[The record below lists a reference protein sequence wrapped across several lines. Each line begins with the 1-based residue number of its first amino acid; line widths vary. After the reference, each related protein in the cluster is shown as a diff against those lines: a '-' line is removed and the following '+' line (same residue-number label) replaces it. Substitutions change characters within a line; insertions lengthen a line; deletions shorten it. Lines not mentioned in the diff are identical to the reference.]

1 MKILLFGINYSPEL
15 TGIGKYTGELGAWM
29 AQQAH
34 EVEVI
39 TSHPYYPQWS
49 VHPSHK
55 GKLWFTETV
64 EGAAVHRCPMY
75 VPQKVTSVKRII
87 HEFSFLI
94 SSLFYWIPIFFSSKK
109 FDLVFCIA
117 PPFHLGFIPFLY
129 AKVRGVPFVNH
140 VHDLQVDAAKDLGM
154 IKNERFLDMLF
165 KAERYVLQK
174 ADRVTTISPGMLTKI
189 QKKGIRS
196 DKTSLIPNWVDAV
209 EIAPLDSS
217 ESLRKE
223 FGLAEEDKVILYA
236 GNLGEKQGLDLIVSA
251 AQAFQKQKEI
261 QFIVVGSGGGKS
273 KLIEQVEAL
282 NLANVR
288 FFPLQPYEKLSALLA
303 TADVHLV
310 LQKKAASDLVLPSK
324 LTSIL
329 SAAGC
334 AVITAVPD
342 TTLYT
347 MVEKHEM
354 GILIEPESALALV
367 EGITYALTCD
377 RSVYQKN
384 GRAYAEMYLS
394 KDAILKDFES
404 FCLSFRK
411 QKTYVV
417 STQELIPVSAEI

>member
-1 MKILLFGINYSPEL
+1 MPLRLSKNKKRFSLLS
-15 TGIGKYTGELGAWM
+15 W
-29 AQQAH
+29 
-34 EVEVI
+34 
-39 TSHPYYPQWS
+39 
-49 VHPSHK
+49 
-55 GKLWFTETV
+55 
-64 EGAAVHRCPMY
+64 
-75 VPQKVTSVKRII
+75 
-87 HEFSFLI
+87 
-94 SSLFYWIPIFFSSKK
+94 
-109 FDLVFCIA
+109 
-117 PPFHLGFIPFLY
+117 
-129 AKVRGVPFVNH
+129 
-140 VHDLQVDAAKDLGM
+140 
-154 IKNERFLDMLF
+154 
-165 KAERYVLQK
+165 
-174 ADRVTTISPGMLTKI
+174 DR
-189 QKKGIRS
+189 
-196 DKTSLIPNWVDAV
+196 
-209 EIAPLDSS
+209 
-217 ESLRKE
+217 
-223 FGLAEEDKVILYA
+223 
-236 GNLGEKQGLDLIVSA
+236 
-251 AQAFQKQKEI
+251 
-261 QFIVVGSGGGKS
+261 GGGKS

-282 NLANVR
+282 NLTNVR